1 MLNFDSTSN
10 TCCSDNCY
18 KCIYIFLG
26 PPVFIDI
33 RMQTFSLSIYFKL
46 FKRTKLGPII
56 GSTLA
61 TTTNNKSAGKSIF

>member
-10 TCCSDNCY
+10 TCCSGVTSV
-18 KCIYIFLG
+18 YIFLG

-33 RMQTFSLSIYFKL
+33 RMHNFESIYFKL
-46 FKRTKLGPII
+46 FKRTKRGPII

>member
-10 TCCSDNCY
+10 TCCSGVTSV
-18 KCIYIFLG
+18 YIFLG